1 MPGILDRISTIL
13 RSNINATLDKAEDPE
28 KMLDQILRDMTDAI
42 EQAKGQVA
50 TVIAQEKQL
59 EAERVGADR
68 QAKDWDDKAQRAV
81 KAGRDDLAVE
91 CLRRKKDFQGIAT
104 TYQQQFDSQHAMVTK
119 LRSQLELLMRKRD
132 EAARNRDVLIARHRQ
147 AMAQQNISKQLA
159 AMSSLDHSSELGRM
173 ERRIK
178 EQEARAAA
186 EMELNT
192 GPNASLDDQLAQLD
206 AGDTMDDELKTLKS
220 RMGMGG
226 AR

>member
-13 RSNINATLDKAEDPE
+13 RSNINAALDKAEDPE
-28 KMLDQILRDMTDAI
+28 KMLDQILRDMSDAI

-59 EAERVGADR
+59 EAERVGAER
-68 QAKDWDDKAQRAV
+68 QAKDWDEKAQRAV
-81 KAGRDDLAVE
+81 RAGRDDLAVE
-91 CLRRKKDFQGIAT
+91 CLRRKKDFEGIAA
-104 TYQQQFDSQHAMVTK
+104 TYQQQFDSQHAMVTQ

-132 EAARNRDVLIARHRQ
+132 EAARNRNVLIARHRQ
-147 AMAQQNISKQLA
+147 AIAQQNISKQLA

-173 ERRIK
+173 ERRIR

-186 EMELNT
+186 EMELNSGANT
-192 GPNASLDDQLAQLD
+192 SLDDQLMQLE

>member
-13 RSNINATLDKAEDPE
+13 RSNVNAALDRAEDPE
-28 KMLDQILRDMTDAI
+28 KMLDQIIRDMNDAI

-59 EAERVGADR
+59 EAEKTNAERS
-68 QAKDWDDKAQRAV
+68 AKEWDDKAQRAV

-91 CLRRKKDFQGIAT
+91 CLRRKKDFEGIAV
-104 TYQQQFDSQHAMVTK
+104 TYQQQFDSQHGMVTK

-132 EAARNRDVLIARHRQ
+132 DSVRNRDVMIARHRQ
-147 AMAQQNISKQLA
+147 AIAQSNIAKQLS
-159 AMSSLDHSSELGRM
+159 AMNSLDSSSEIGRM
-173 ERRIK
+173 DRRIR
-178 EQEARAAA
+178 EQEARASA

-192 GPNASLDDQLAQLD
+192 GGASSIDDQLMQLD
-206 AGDTMDDELKTLKS
+206 AGDTMDDELSALKS

-226 AR
+226 TK

>member
-13 RSNINATLDKAEDPE
+13 RSNINAALDRAEDPE
-28 KMLDQILRDMTDAI
+28 KMLDQIIRDMNDAI

-59 EAERVGADR
+59 EAEKTNAERS
-68 QAKDWDDKAQRAV
+68 AKEWDDKAQRAV

-91 CLRRKKDFQGIAT
+91 CLRRKKDFEGIAV
-104 TYQQQFDSQHAMVTK
+104 TYQQQFDSQHGMVTK

-132 EAARNRDVLIARHRQ
+132 DAVRNRDVMIARHRQ
-147 AMAQQNISKQLA
+147 AIAQSNIAKQLS
-159 AMSSLDHSSELGRM
+159 AMNSLDSSSEIGRM
-173 ERRIK
+173 DRRIR

-192 GPNASLDDQLAQLD
+192 GGAASIDDQLMQLE
-206 AGDTMDDELKTLKS
+206 AGDTMDDELSALKS

-226 AR
+226 TK

>member
-13 RSNINATLDKAEDPE
+13 RSNINAALDKAEDPE
-28 KMLDQILRDMTDAI
+28 KMLDQILRDMSDAI

-59 EAERVGADR
+59 EAERASAQR
-68 QAKDWDDKAQRAV
+68 QATDWDQKAQRAV

-91 CLRRKKDFQGIAT
+91 CLRRKKDFEGIAG
-104 TYQQQFDSQHAMVTK
+104 TYQQQFDSQHAMVTQ
-119 LRSQLELLMRKRD
+119 LRSQLDLLMRKRD

-147 AMAQQNISKQLA
+147 AIAQQNISKQLA
-159 AMSSLDHSSELGRM
+159 AMSNLDHSSELGRM
-173 ERRIK
+173 EHRIQ

-186 EMELNT
+186 EMELNS
-192 GPNASLDDQLAQLD
+192 GKNASLDDQLMQLE
-206 AGDTMDDELKTLKS
+206 AGDTMDDELKSLKS

-226 AR
+226 AQ

>member
-1 MPGILDRISTIL
+1 M
-13 RSNINATLDKAEDPE
+13 N
-28 KMLDQILRDMTDAI
+28 DAI

-59 EAERVGADR
+59 EAEKTNAERS
-68 QAKDWDDKAQRAV
+68 AKEWDDKAQRAV

-91 CLRRKKDFQGIAT
+91 CLRRKKDFEGIAV
-104 TYQQQFDSQHAMVTK
+104 TYQQQFDSQHGMVTK

-132 EAARNRDVLIARHRQ
+132 DAVRNRDVMIARHRQ
-147 AMAQQNISKQLA
+147 AIAQSNIAKQLS
-159 AMSSLDHSSELGRM
+159 AMNTLDSSSEIGRM
-173 ERRIK
+173 DRRIR

-192 GPNASLDDQLAQLD
+192 GGATSIDDQLMQLE
-206 AGDTMDDELKTLKS
+206 AGDTMDDELSALKS

-226 AR
+226 TK

>member
-13 RSNINATLDKAEDPE
+13 RSNINSALDKAEDPE
-28 KMLDQILRDMTDAI
+28 KMLDQIIRDMNDAI

-59 EAERVGADR
+59 EAEKINAERSA
-68 QAKDWDDKAQRAV
+68 QEWDQKAARAV

-91 CLRRKKDFQGIAT
+91 CLRRKKDFEGIAT
-104 TYQQQFDSQHAMVTK
+104 TYQQQFDSQHGMVTK

-132 EAARNRDVLIARHRQ
+132 DAVRNRDVMIARHRQ
-147 AMAQQNISKQLA
+147 AIAQSNIAKQLS
-159 AMSSLDHSSELGRM
+159 AMNNLDSSSEIGRM
-173 ERRIK
+173 DRRIR

-192 GPNASLDDQLAQLD
+192 GGASSIDDQLMQLE
-206 AGDTMDDELKTLKS
+206 AGDTMDDELSALKS

-226 AR
+226 TK